1 MAADSEAAIR
11 TEGLTKIYRGKQ
23 IALNGVDLDV
33 APGTILGVLG
43 QNGAGKTTLVKLLL
57 GLHLPTSGKITIL
70 GKRMTPNA
78 SLLRQKIGYL
88 PSDPKFPDGMTA
100 IHYLDFAGRLA
111 GLTHSVRRPRLAML
125 LRAVDLLK
133 ASGDLIRDF
142 STGMRLRLA
151 IAASLIND
159 PEILIWDEPS
169 QGLDPEA
176 RRGLLQLV
184 HGMAEHKTMLLCSHN
199 LQDVQEVCSQ
209 AIVLHEGQIIYSGLL
224 EELRG
229 KMKSSDVEI
238 AIVGDKKGI
247 AEAVKSIQGFE
258 ELESCTLN
266 KTLLTI
272 KIKGNASHATAL
284 ANVLVTLADHHLET
298 TDVRFLGHHTEQ
310 AIIDLKREEGNRG
323 LTRAYQPNAA

>member
-1 MAADSEAAIR
+1 MSADPELVIK

-23 IALNGVDLDV
+23 IALNGVDLEV
-33 APGTILGVLG
+33 GPGTVLGILG

-57 GLHLPTSGKITIL
+57 GLHLPTAGKVFVL
-70 GKRMTPNA
+70 GKPMTPNA
-78 SLLRQKIGYL
+78 SLLRQRIGYL
-88 PSDPKFPDGMTA
+88 PSDPKFPEGMTA
-100 IHYLDFAGRLA
+100 IRYLDFAGRLA
-111 GLTHSVRRPRLAML
+111 GLTHAIRRPRLAML
-125 LRAVDLLK
+125 LRAVDLNK
-133 ASGDLIRDF
+133 ASGDLIRDY

-159 PEILIWDEPS
+159 PEVLIWDEPS

-184 HGMAEHKTMLLCSHN
+184 HGMAEQKTMLLCSHN
-199 LQDVQEVCSQ
+199 LQDVQEVCSE
-209 AIVLHEGQIIYSGLL
+209 AIVLHEGQVIYRGALD
-224 EELRG
+224 ELRG

-258 ELESCTLN
+258 ELESCNLN
-266 KTLLTI
+266 KTVLTL
-272 KIKGNASHATAL
+272 KIKSSTSHATAL

-298 TDVRFLGHHTEQ
+298 ADVRFLGHHTEQ
-310 AIIDLKREEGNRG
+310 AIIELKREEGSRG